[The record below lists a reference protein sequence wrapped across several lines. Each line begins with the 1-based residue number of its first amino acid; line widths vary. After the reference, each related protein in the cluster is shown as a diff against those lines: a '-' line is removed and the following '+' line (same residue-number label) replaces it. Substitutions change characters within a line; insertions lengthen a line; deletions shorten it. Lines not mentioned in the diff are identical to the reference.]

1 MNFIF
6 SLISNIAGH
15 VKKSIVAL
23 FIVMPG
29 ICFAQTTDTLQHI
42 NAERRNSAEMQSKPY
57 VILIS
62 ADGFRYDYA
71 KKYQAEHLL
80 ELSKAGVQASS
91 MIPSFPSVTF
101 PNHYTLVTGMYP
113 AHHGLVNN
121 TFLDEKRN
129 EKYSMS
135 AKDKVRDGSWYGGT
149 PLWVLAEQQQM
160 IAASMFWVGSE
171 AAVQGVR
178 PTYYYDYTEQIK
190 PDARIQAVKQ
200 WLSLPAD
207 RRPHLIT
214 FYLSEPDHA
223 GHSFGPDA
231 PETEKAVK
239 EVDSI
244 IFQLTEAVKSTGLD
258 VNFIFVADHGMTA
271 VDREHPIAT
280 PSAIDPEKF
289 TIASSGTMMDVHA
302 KNKADVGPLY
312 EQLKKTEQDYKVYLK
327 SNMPAKYHYSSADDR
342 MNHIGDILLIP
353 EWPKVFSNRKPGVGY
368 HGFDPAVVKD
378 MHATFFAWGPAF
390 KKNKKIGSFENVNVY
405 PLITEILGLSYS
417 EKIDGDKKILHG
429 ILK

>member
-1 MNFIF
+1 MNLKF
-6 SLISNIAGH
+6 SSTINISWYFKYHVIALLI
-15 VKKSIVAL
+15 
-23 FIVMPG
+23 G
-29 ICFAQTTDTLQHI
+29 IPAFCSAQQTDTIQHI
-42 NAERRNSAEMQSKPY
+42 ISGNRNSAEQQNKPY

-71 KKYQAEHLL
+71 EKYHASHLL
-80 ELSKAGVQASS
+80 DLSNGGIRAAS

-113 AHHGLVNN
+113 SHHGLVNN
-121 TFLDEKRN
+121 SFYDEKRN
-129 EKYSMS
+129 DKYSMS

-149 PLWVLAEQQQM
+149 PLWVLAEQQHM

-190 PDARIQAVKQ
+190 PDARIQVVKN

-231 PETEKAVK
+231 PQTEKAVK

-244 IFQLTEAVKSTGLD
+244 VFQLTEAVKSMGLD
-258 VNFIFVADHGMTA
+258 VNFVFVADHGMTA
-271 VDREHPIAT
+271 VDREHPLPT
-280 PSAIDPEKF
+280 PAAIDPEKF
-289 TIASSGTMMDVHA
+289 IIASSGTMMDVHA
-302 KNKADVGPLY
+302 KNKADILPLY
-312 EQLKKTEQDYKVYLK
+312 EELKKSEKDYKVYLK
-327 SNMPAKYHYSSADDR
+327 TNMPAKYHYDAVDDK

-353 EWPKVFSNRKPGVGY
+353 DWPKVFSNRKPGIGH
-368 HGFDPAVVKD
+368 HGFDPLVVKD

-390 KKNKKIGSFENVNVY
+390 KKNKKISSFENVNVY
-405 PLITEILGLSYS
+405 PLITEILNLPYT
-417 EKIDGDKKILHG
+417 EKIDGDKKVLHG